1 MSGAPKLP
9 ADVLAL
15 IRRAKKELPGE
26 FVAYPLDS
34 GMSIEEFRQDL
45 QKRLAT
51 REMKITKERNN
62 DLQRRLP

>member
-15 IRRAKKELPGE
+15 IRRAKKDLPNE

-34 GMSIEEFRQDL
+34 GIPIEEFRKDL
-45 QKRLAT
+45 QKRLAE
-51 REMKITKERNN
+51 RETKIAQKKTN
-62 DLQRRLP
+62 D